1 MYQITDADAGLL
13 AEYRRVPKKHHSL
26 ELRRLL
32 NRLRI
37 EPMAGKI
44 VICVHEPHKSWYLAR
59 MGAARGEPV
68 RPLDNRIFTALADAE
83 WALLKLRW
91 EKHSGRPFPPG
102 LDPDE
107 AGKG

>member
-1 MYQITDADAGLL
+1 MYRITEADAALL

-37 EPMAGKI
+37 EPIEGKI
-44 VICVHEPHKSWYLAR
+44 VICVHEPHRSWYLAR
-59 MGAARGEPV
+59 MGEKRGEPV
-68 RPLDNRIFTALADAE
+68 QPFDNHLFTKLADAE

-91 EKHSGRPFPPG
+91 EKHSGLPLPAEFDSEG
-102 LDPDE
+102 
-107 AGKG
+107 

>member
-1 MYQITDADAGLL
+1 MYRISDDDAALL
-13 AEYRRVPKKHHSL
+13 AEYRRVPKKQHSL

-44 VICVHEPHKSWYLAR
+44 VICVREPYKSWYLAR
-59 MGAARGEPV
+59 LGENRGDPV
-68 RPLDNRIFTALADAE
+68 KPIDNRLFTKLADAE

-91 EKHSGRPFPPG
+91 EKHSGQKFPAA
-102 LDPDE
+102 LESDD
-107 AGKG
+107 

>member
-1 MYQITDADAGLL
+1 MYRITEADAALL

-44 VICVHEPHKSWYLAR
+44 VICVHEPHRSWYLVR
-59 MGAARGEPV
+59 MGETRGESVQPF
-68 RPLDNRIFTALADAE
+68 DNRLFATLADAE

-91 EKHSGRPFPPG
+91 EKHSGLPFPAG
-102 LDPDE
+102 LDGE
-107 AGKG
+107 G

>member
-1 MYQITDADAGLL
+1 MYRITEADTPLL

-44 VICVHEPHKSWYLAR
+44 VICVHEPHRSWYLAR
-59 MGAARGEPV
+59 IGKKRGDPAT
-68 RPLDNRIFTALADAE
+68 PLDNRLFTSLAEAE

-91 EKHSGRPFPPG
+91 EKHSGLPFPAG
-102 LDPDE
+102 LDDE
-107 AGKG
+107 G